1 MPFVDTKLFGRL
13 PYDDDQ
19 VIHLRTGLPGLPHT
33 DKLLPVSQA
42 SIEPFVFFQSIHD
55 PNLSLLAVPLA
66 VAKKDF
72 QLHLSA
78 EARVEIGLEAN
89 EAENDHGSLGAFA
102 LVSVAENHVPTANL
116 LAPLVIC
123 FPSNLAVQAIQ
134 PLEPSYLRYPI
145 AEPAVGGDAC

>member
-13 PYDDDQ
+13 TYDAEQ
-19 VIHLRTGLPGLPHT
+19 VIHLRSGLPGLPHT
-33 DKLLPVSQA
+33 GELLPVSQA

-66 VAKKDF
+66 VAKNDF

-78 EARVEIGLEAN
+78 EARAEIGLTGG
-89 EAENDHGSLGAFA
+89 EAENDEGSLGAFA
-102 LVSVAENHVPTANL
+102 LVSVTENRVPTANL
-116 LAPLVIC
+116 LAPLVIR

-145 AEPAVGGDAC
+145 EKPGVGGDAC